1 MLWHHKPLISIL
13 LRSQLKIMIR
23 SFMLLF
29 FAALSFS
36 LDAQVQFESDS
47 FVELFEGQESGK
59 PVFIDVYTTWCGPCK
74 QMDKT
79 TFQDEAVGRLLNE
92 KFVSVKW
99 DADDI
104 KYKADARRLGVVAYP
119 TYLFLDPSG
128 KLIASPSG
136 YKDAKSFMNLTQSII
151 DFIADNPLE
160 GLDLSTLSLDES
172 NDILKQLADFNIE
185 EKTVLTDQMINQLKD
200 SNDSLWTDYAEVLAI
215 NSHEDMDVD
224 ILQKLI
230 DAQEPIN
237 QLNFKSI
244 QTRSKVN
251 NALSDVL
258 RYKFRAALKSD
269 DYPVYRRIS
278 RMRTEL
284 NSSFSNNQ
292 TPDSEITKE
301 LQTDRLDYYEY
312 HRMADHY
319 KPLADSMITQY
330 IMPHSPEF
338 INDID
343 KQDAESQS
351 AWRNAFSDNDQNTV
365 DTSSIHFFKDQHFN
379 GIKIADR
386 LNDIAQNIIKIY
398 DDPDSHK
405 DALRYALLAYD
416 YAALPKYL
424 VTQAHIQVELDDK
437 KAAIATLQ
445 EGKAHQFFKEAQAQI
460 NTMLYKLGIEE

>member
-1 MLWHHKPLISIL
+1 M
-13 LRSQLKIMIR
+13 RR

-244 QTRSKVN
+244 QT
-251 NALSDVL
+251 LSL
-258 RYKFRAALKSD
+258 
-269 DYPVYRRIS
+269 
-278 RMRTEL
+278 
-284 NSSFSNNQ
+284 
-292 TPDSEITKE
+292 
-301 LQTDRLDYYEY
+301 
-312 HRMADHY
+312 
-319 KPLADSMITQY
+319 
-330 IMPHSPEF
+330 
-338 INDID
+338 
-343 KQDAESQS
+343 
-351 AWRNAFSDNDQNTV
+351 
-365 DTSSIHFFKDQHFN
+365 IH
-379 GIKIADR
+379 I
-386 LNDIAQNIIKIY
+386 
-398 DDPDSHK
+398 
-405 DALRYALLAYD
+405 
-416 YAALPKYL
+416 
-424 VTQAHIQVELDDK
+424 
-437 KAAIATLQ
+437 
-445 EGKAHQFFKEAQAQI
+445 
-460 NTMLYKLGIEE
+460 